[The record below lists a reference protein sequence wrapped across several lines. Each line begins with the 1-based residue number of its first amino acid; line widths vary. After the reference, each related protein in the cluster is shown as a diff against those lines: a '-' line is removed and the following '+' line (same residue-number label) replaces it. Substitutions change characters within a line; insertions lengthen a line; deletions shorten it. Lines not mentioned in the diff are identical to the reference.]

1 MVLLVSV
8 ATCSL
13 NQWALDFAGNA
24 RRIAESVRLA
34 KAAGARYRVGPELEV
49 TGYGCEDHFLESDT
63 YTHAWDALA
72 GLLADEQL
80 TRGILC
86 DVGMPV
92 FHDGVRYNCRVFIL
106 DQRILLVR
114 PKICLADDG
123 NYRESRYF
131 AAWVKPFGS
140 PLERL
145 ALPECVRAVCGQA
158 AAPFGVALVR
168 TRDAR
173 IAAESCEELFAP
185 QSPHTAFALAGADII
200 SNGSGSHHQLR
211 KLNTR
216 VDLMRGCTAKEGGVY
231 MYANQQGCDGG
242 RLYYD
247 GCAAVF
253 VNGECVAQGSQFS
266 LADVECCVAT
276 VDLDDVRSYRAASVS
291 RQVQAAHL
299 AASLAPPSVEAEIFL
314 AADQSTAGARLRAAP
329 SPPRP
334 VNYHSPEEEI
344 GLGPAC
350 WLWDYLRRSGG
361 SGFFLPLSGGADS
374 AATCAIVNVMCDLL
388 FEECGGAGSEA
399 AAAAAAPAGPGPE
412 LSRVHAGGAGS
423 ASCAALVLADLR
435 RVVGDAAYVPP
446 SRADIAHRIMHTCYM
461 ATSNSGSATTRRAE
475 ALAAQVGTYHTHVNI
490 DAAVAAVVGIFTL
503 LSGQLTGEAR
513 APRFESRGGS
523 KTEDLALQNIQAR
536 LRMVVAYMLA
546 QLLPWMRGRRGGWLL
561 VLGSANVDEALRGY
575 MTKYDCSSADVNP
588 IGAIS
593 KRDLASF
600 LRFCAARYGLPA
612 LSDIEAAPPTAEL
625 RPNVEV
631 AAAGAPAAS
640 AASSAAGGATA
651 AADAAAG
658 ESQQKDEDEMGMTY
672 EELGHFGRL
681 RKVQRCGPLS
691 MYLKLLH
698 VQAPPWRGLRP
709 AEVAAKVR
717 RFFYFYAVN
726 RHKMTTLTPSYH
738 AESYSP
744 DDNRYDLRPFLYN
757 VAWDAQFAAIARD
770 VEARDR
776 DAAAEAAAG
785 GAADGARATGV
796 LRAWH

>member
-1 MVLLVSV
+1 MVLLVTV

-13 NQWALDFAGNA
+13 NQWALDFHGNT
-24 RRIAESVRLA
+24 RRIAESIRLA

-49 TGYGCEDHFLESDT
+49 TGYGCEDHFLEADT
-63 YTHAWDALA
+63 YAHAWDALA
-72 GLLADEQL
+72 GLLADAEL

-92 FHDGVRYNCRVFIL
+92 FHAGVRYNCRVFLL
-106 DQRILLVR
+106 DGRVLLVR
-114 PKICLADDG
+114 PKLCLADDG

-131 AAWVKPFGS
+131 AAWAKPFGA

-145 ALPECVRAVCGQA
+145 VLPECVRAVGGQA
-158 AAPFGVALVR
+158 SAPFGIALVHA
-168 TRDAR
+168 RDAR

-253 VNGECVAQGSQFS
+253 ANGECVAQGSQFS
-266 LADVECCVAT
+266 LADVECLAAT

-299 AASLAPPSVEAEIFL
+299 AASLAPPAVDADIFL
-314 AADQSTAGARLRAAP
+314 AADASTAGARLRAAP

-350 WLWDYLRRSGG
+350 WLWDYLRRSGAG
-361 SGFFLPLSGGADS
+361 GFFLPLSGGADS

-388 FEECGGAGSEA
+388 WEEVSGAAAGDAAGAAAVGAGAGAGSGA
-399 AAAAAAPAGPGPE
+399 A
-412 LSRVHAGGAGS
+412 AGS
-423 ASCAALVLADLR
+423 AADAGEMSGARAGGSGSATCAALVLADLR
-435 RVVGDAAYVPP
+435 RVLGDAAYVPS
-446 SRADIAHRIMHTCYM
+446 SRADIAGRIMHTSYM
-461 ATSNSGSATTRRAE
+461 ATRNSGAATRRRAE
-475 ALAAQVGTYHTHVNI
+475 ALAAQVGTYHVHVNI
-490 DAAVAAVVGIFTL
+490 DAAVAAVVGIFAL
-503 LSGQLTGEAR
+503 LSLQRTGAER
-513 APRFESRGGS
+513 APRFETQGGS
-523 KTEDLALQNIQAR
+523 RTEDLALQNIQAR

-546 QLLPWMRGRRGGWLL
+546 QLLPWLRGGRGGWLL

-593 KRDLASF
+593 KTDLAAF
-600 LRFCAARYGLPA
+600 LRFSAARYGLPA
-612 LSDIEAAPPTAEL
+612 LAEIEAAPPSAEL
-625 RPNVEV
+625 RPN
-631 AAAGAPAAS
+631 AADAAGA
-640 AASSAAGGATA
+640 AGA
-651 AADAAAG
+651 AAAAAG
-658 ESQQKDEDEMGMTY
+658 ESQQKDEEEMGMTY
-672 EELGHFGRL
+672 EELGYFGRL

-744 DDNRYDLRPFLYN
+744 DDNRFDLRPFLYN
-757 VAWDAQFAAIARD
+757 TAWDAQFAAIASDVASRERD
-770 VEARDR
+770 
-776 DAAAEAAAG
+776 AEAAAAAGAAAAKAG
-785 GAADGARATGV
+785 GAV
-796 LRAWH
+796 VRAWK

>member
-1 MVLLVSV
+1 MVLLVTV
-8 ATCSL
+8 ATCAL
-13 NQWALDFAGNA
+13 NQWALDFRGNA
-24 RRIAESVRLA
+24 RRIAESIRLA

-49 TGYGCEDHFLESDT
+49 TGYGCEDHFLEQDT
-63 YTHAWDALA
+63 YAHAWDALA
-72 GLLADEQL
+72 GLLADAEL

-86 DVGMPV
+86 DIGMPV
-92 FHDGVRYNCRVFIL
+92 FHAGVRYNCRVFVL
-106 DQRILLVR
+106 DSRILLVR
-114 PKICLADDG
+114 PKLCLADDG
-123 NYRESRYF
+123 NYREGRYF
-131 AAWVKPFGS
+131 AAWAKPFGS
-140 PLERL
+140 ALERL

-158 AAPFGVALVR
+158 AAPFGVALVH

-173 IAAESCEELFAP
+173 IAAESCEELFTP

-216 VDLMRGCTAKEGGVY
+216 VDLMRGFTAKEGGVY

-242 RLYYD
+242 RLYFD
-247 GCAAVF
+247 GCATVF

-266 LADVECCVAT
+266 LADVECLTAT
-276 VDLDDVRSYRAASVS
+276 VDLDDVRSYRAASAS
-291 RQVQAAHL
+291 RQVQAAGL
-299 AASLAPPSVEAEIFL
+299 AASLAPPAVDADIAL

-350 WLWDYLRRSGG
+350 WLWDYLRRSGA

-388 FEECGGAGSEA
+388 FEECGGAA
-399 AAAAAAPAGPGPE
+399 AAAGADGE
-412 LSRVHAGGAGS
+412 LSGARAGGSGS
-423 ASCAALVLADLR
+423 ATCGALVLADLR
-435 RVVGDAAYVPP
+435 RVVGDAGYVPA
-446 SRADIAHRIMHTCYM
+446 SRADIAGRIMHTAYM
-461 ATSNSGSATTRRAE
+461 ATANSGASTTRRAE
-475 ALAAQVGTYHTHVNI
+475 ALAAQVGTYHVHLNI
-490 DAAVAAVVGIFTL
+490 DAAVAAVVGIFSL
-503 LSGQLTGEAR
+503 LALQRTGAAR
-513 APRFESRGGS
+513 TPRFESRGGT

-546 QLLPWMRGRRGGWLL
+546 QLLPWLRGRAGGQGWLL

-593 KRDLASF
+593 KHDLAAF
-600 LRFCAARYGLPA
+600 LRFSAARYALPA
-612 LSDIEAAPPTAEL
+612 LAEIEAAPPTAEL
-625 RPNVEV
+625 RPNAE
-631 AAAGAPAAS
+631 AADAGAA
-640 AASSAAGGATA
+640 AAGGAGGA
-651 AADAAAG
+651 AGAAGGG
-658 ESQQKDEDEMGMTY
+658 ESQQRDEDEMGMTY
-672 EELGHFGRL
+672 EELGYFGRL

-698 VQAPPWRGLRP
+698 VEAPPWRGLRP

-744 DDNRYDLRPFLYN
+744 DDNRFDLRPFLYN
-757 VAWDAQFAAIARD
+757 AAWDAQFAAIAED
-770 VEARDR
+770 VARR
-776 DAAAEAAAG
+776 EKDAAEVGGAGGGGGGAGAAG
-785 GAADGARATGV
+785 GGSAAPV
-796 LRAWH
+796 RAWH